1 MLAAQTRVAPP
12 SESVAQ
18 LVKPPIDW
26 KQIIEPLEPF
36 LVAVSKRMSEQIS
49 AFDPAVAN
57 YAEYALGA
65 QGKQLRPSLVGLAA
79 NATGTIEDSHVTV
92 AVIIEMVHLATL
104 VHDDVMDEAGMRR
117 GRPTLAANWGNEVSV
132 LVGDCLFARALEL
145 AASFPTPEICRAV
158 SSATNTVCA
167 GETLQTLQRGRLD
180 LSRQEYLKI
189 LGMKTGELF
198 ALACDMGAHLSGAS
212 GVKRSALRQYGMAL
226 GTAYQIYD
234 DCLDLFGTERS
245 AGKSLGTDLI
255 KGKVTL
261 PLLVL
266 LEREEA
272 IGVQVASLIKR
283 WRAEDF
289 PQLVGLLREGRALE
303 QCQSVICEYLHVAK
317 QSAEALP
324 ETESRAGLIGLCEAL
339 ISQTEFLGG
348 PE

>member
-79 NATGTIEDSHVTV
+79 NATGAIEDSHVTV

-167 GETLQTLQRGRLD
+167 GETQQTLQRAGWISPD
-180 LSRQEYLKI
+180 
-189 LGMKTGELF
+189 
-198 ALACDMGAHLSGAS
+198 
-212 GVKRSALRQYGMAL
+212 RS
-226 GTAYQIYD
+226 T
-234 DCLDLFGTERS
+234 
-245 AGKSLGTDLI
+245 
-255 KGKVTL
+255 
-261 PLLVL
+261 
-266 LEREEA
+266 
-272 IGVQVASLIKR
+272 
-283 WRAEDF
+283 
-289 PQLVGLLREGRALE
+289 
-303 QCQSVICEYLHVAK
+303 
-317 QSAEALP
+317 
-324 ETESRAGLIGLCEAL
+324 
-339 ISQTEFLGG
+339 
-348 PE
+348 

>member
-12 SESVAQ
+12 SQSVAQ
-18 LVKPPIDW
+18 LAKSPIDW
-26 KQIIEPLEPF
+26 KQIVEPLEPF
-36 LVAVSKRMSEQIS
+36 LVAVSRRMSEQIG
-49 AFDPAVAN
+49 AFDPAVAT

-79 NATGTIEDSHVTV
+79 NATGAVADSHVTV

-180 LSRQEYLKI
+180 LSRNEYLKI

-198 ALACDMGAHLSGAS
+198 ALACDMGAHLSGAT
-212 GVKRSALRQYGMAL
+212 GVQRSALRQYGMSL

-234 DCLDLFGTERS
+234 DCLDLLGSERS

-255 KGKVTL
+255 KGKMTL
-261 PLLVL
+261 PILVL
-266 LEREEA
+266 LEREDA
-272 IGVQVASLIKR
+272 IGVQVASLVKR
-283 WRAEDF
+283 WRAEAF
-289 PQLVGLLREGRALE
+289 SQLVGLLRQGRALE

-317 QSAEALP
+317 QSAETLP
-324 ETESRAGLIGLCEAL
+324 ETESRAGLIGLCDAL
-339 ISQTEFLGG
+339 ISQTELLGG
-348 PE
+348 AE